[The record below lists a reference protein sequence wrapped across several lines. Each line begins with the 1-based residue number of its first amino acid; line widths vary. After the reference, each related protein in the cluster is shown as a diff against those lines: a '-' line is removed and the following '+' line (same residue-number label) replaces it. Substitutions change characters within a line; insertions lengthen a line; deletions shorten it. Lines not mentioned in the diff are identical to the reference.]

1 MSLEPRGAADA
12 VPGMSAGHPQ
22 RFVGLMSGTSLDGVD
37 AALCEW
43 SRDGRLRLV
52 GTHYQP
58 FPDDLRERLQVLC
71 VPGHDE
77 LELAGACGREIAVEY
92 ADATAALLNAAR
104 VDSDTV
110 RAIGCHGQT
119 VRHRPEAGFSIQV
132 VNPALLAELA
142 GIDVIADFRNRDL
155 AAGGQGAPL
164 VPAFH
169 AAAFGGSGK
178 HRVVV
183 NIGGF
188 ANITDLPVAGAVG
201 GFDTGPGNALLD
213 LWVHRHHDLR
223 YDNKGTFAASGTTLP
238 QLLERLFDDPYFSLA
253 PPKSTGREHFNHGWL
268 DRHLRGNESPADIQA
283 TLAALTAES
292 IARSIE
298 TYCPGAQEILVCGGG
313 AHNDDLMRR
322 LSERIEPV
330 GVETTAVCGIDP
342 DWVEAV
348 AFAWLARQWVLR
360 LPGNIAEATGA
371 EGPRILGA
379 CYPA

>member
-1 MSLEPRGAADA
+1 MSTGAPRFYA
-12 VPGMSAGHPQ
+12 
-22 RFVGLMSGTSLDGVD
+22 GLMSGTSVDGVD

-43 SRDGRLRLV
+43 PDHGRLSLI

-58 FPDDLRERLQVLC
+58 FSDGLRERLLTLC
-71 VPGHDE
+71 APSHNE
-77 LELAGACGREIAVEY
+77 LEVAGACGREIASEY
-92 ADATAALLNAAR
+92 ANATAALLTAAR
-104 VDSDTV
+104 VGPDAV

-169 AAAFGGSGK
+169 AAAFGRTGK

-188 ANITDLPVAGAVG
+188 ANITDLPSAGVVR

-213 LWVHRHHDLR
+213 LWIHRHRGAR
-223 YDNKGTFAASGTTLP
+223 YDDKGALAASGTLLP
-238 QLLERLFDDPYFSLA
+238 RLLERLLADPYFSLA
-253 PPKSTGREHFNHGWL
+253 PPKSTGREHFNGGWL
-268 DRHLRGNESPADIQA
+268 DRHLLGGEAPADVQA
-283 TLAALTAES
+283 TLAALTTET
-292 IARSIE
+292 IARSID

-313 AHNDDLMRR
+313 VHNDNLMQR
-322 LSERIEPV
+322 LCARLAPV
-330 GVETTAVCGIDP
+330 GVDSTTACGIDP

-360 LPGNIAEATGA
+360 LPGNVAEVTGA
-371 EGPRILGA
+371 KGPRVLGA